1 MNKLNNI
8 QLEDNK
14 IIKITENGYLLC
26 NSNLTDFIIENQDTL
41 TKKEI
46 EEITTL
52 KLNKSCFIS
61 SGQGFTKITLIQ

>member
-1 MNKLNNI
+1 MTKLNNI

-41 TKKEI
+41 TRKEI

-52 KLNKSCFIS
+52 KLNKSCLIS

>member
-1 MNKLNNI
+1 MTKLNNI

-41 TKKEI
+41 TRKEI

-52 KLNKSCFIS
+52 KLNKSCHIS